1 MFMGHLLM
9 LTSLTL
15 RLNVSCVNIDFMIKD
30 SDRSSYHHGDLRAA
44 LIRAAAAEIEHS
56 GYENL
61 SLRELAASLRVS
73 RAAPYRHFADRR
85 ALLAALAAQG
95 FDELTAIQR
104 KAVAREHTAQ
114 TQLAAAGR
122 SYLAFAAERPE
133 LFRLMFVSDLLSA
146 GPPDP
151 VLARA
156 AGESYHMLEGLVAAT
171 LDDPDERAIKAA
183 TIAAMS
189 TGYGFA
195 LLRLG
200 GRLKPFMY
208 GGLTQTELI
217 DAVLSTKVTTRPR
230 AAGRRHEA
238 SRQAKAPRRQLE
250 KKT

>member
-1 MFMGHLLM
+1 M
-9 LTSLTL
+9 T
-15 RLNVSCVNIDFMIKD
+15 RD
-30 SDRSSYHHGDLRAA
+30 STDRSSYHHGDLRAA
-44 LIRAAAAEIEHS
+44 LIRAAAAEIERS

-104 KAVAREHTAQ
+104 KAVAGEHAPQ
-114 TQLAAAGR
+114 ARLAAAGR

-146 GPPDP
+146 AAGPPDP
-151 VLARA
+151 VLGRA
-156 AGESYHMLEGLVAAT
+156 AGESYQMLEGLVAAT

-217 DAVLSTKVTTRPR
+217 DAVLSTKVTTLPR
-230 AAGRRHEA
+230 AAGRGHKA
-238 SRQAKAPRRQLE
+238 SRQAKAPRHHFA
-250 KKT
+250 KKA